1 MVRGVCDLVA
11 RLLVAEKLL
20 ERHAGPRT
28 GPERKQIDQ
37 ILHDAYMLAKES
49 GVTDT
54 AMRRASR
61 RVGRRAGL
69 NPKDLQL

>member
-11 RLLVAEKLL
+11 RLLVAERLL

-28 GPERKQIDQ
+28 DIERKQIDN
-37 ILHDAYMLAKES
+37 ILHDAYVFAKNS
-49 GVTDT
+49 GVSET

-61 RVGRRAGL
+61 RIGRRAGL
-69 NPKDLQL
+69 TAEDLRI

>member
-11 RLLVAEKLL
+11 RLLVAERLL

-28 GPERKQIDQ
+28 GLERKQIDRV
-37 ILHDAYMLAKES
+37 LHDAYVFARKS

-69 NPKDLQL
+69 SPEDLQI